1 MSAKCNLQQCLA
13 DSPFLLFLCETG
25 LLGISSSRES
35 CFYCFKHIFYTLFML
50 GKCLAFS
57 VGHRLLLKE
66 QERIY
71 VLTLRQHWVKFSAED
86 NLKYFSYSS
95 KKTGLDI
102 SCKLSLMETICM
114 KCQILFFW
122 KNKKNITNLSSA
134 DTAKRILKACAET
147 ADIMHY
153 RYLNNSNQN
162 GPPDKT

>member
-1 MSAKCNLQQCLA
+1 
-13 DSPFLLFLCETG
+13 
-25 LLGISSSRES
+25 
-35 CFYCFKHIFYTLFML
+35 ML

-71 VLTLRQHWVKFSAED
+71 VLTLWVKFSAED

-114 KCQILFFW
+114 KCQILFFG
-122 KNKKNITNLSSA
+122 KNITNLSSA

-147 ADIMHY
+147 AGIMHY
-153 RYLNNSNQN
+153 PYLNNSNQN
-162 GPPDKT
+162 GPPGKT